1 MSDFIRLNG
10 DLSDKASTNAAI
22 RQYNDQVVEELYNK
36 WSLKDY
42 ADKKEY
48 LHRRLNTAYV
58 SYKIE
63 DLKASSDYLCYAIGM
78 TADGTYTTD
87 ASVLKVTTKTVYNT
101 PQISEILPY
110 FSGSWLTL
118 WFYINQDAPAK
129 LYGCS
134 SLVNDRSMYDLSDD
148 EIKDYFYEGYDWD
161 KGTQSPKRMWA
172 ASEYFQSSAGNVQ
185 SGDVV
190 YSAGILVGEDKDTY
204 TVFRDA
210 YEVK

>member
-63 DLKASSDYLCYAIGM
+63 DLEASSDYLCYAIGM

-87 ASVLKVTTKTVYNT
+87 ASVLKVSTKTVYNT
-101 PQISEILPY
+101 PQLSEILPY

-161 KGTQSPKRMWA
+161 KGTQSPKRMWST
-172 ASEYFQSSAGNVQ
+172 SEYFQSSVGNVQ